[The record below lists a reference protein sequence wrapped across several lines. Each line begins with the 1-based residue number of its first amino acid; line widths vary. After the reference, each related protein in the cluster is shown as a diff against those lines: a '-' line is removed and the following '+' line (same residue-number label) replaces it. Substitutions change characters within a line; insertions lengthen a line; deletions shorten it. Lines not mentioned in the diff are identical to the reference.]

1 VGGARAAARHDDTHF
16 LTVLVH
22 GLLVRCHPFFLFSYM
37 APSKDSARAFMTASP
52 GSTGAAFGC
61 SQPWQHR
68 PRPESTPPGN
78 ALWNGL
84 PVVENPQAQCPGETP
99 RQGGLAAHTAA
110 WRILERVK
118 GSMDAFARGS
128 ARLTRYFKGDPNMTI
143 AVTEAMVLDA
153 LRKVIDPELHHDV
166 VELGFIQEVEILG
179 DYVHLDVQLTT
190 PHCPFAESIVNQ
202 MKDAV
207 AGVPGVKKVEV
218 ERACMKED

>member
-1 VGGARAAARHDDTHF
+1 MFRISR
-16 LTVLVH
+16 
-22 GLLVRCHPFFLFSYM
+22 M
-37 APSKDSARAFMTASP
+37 AER
-52 GSTGAAFGC
+52 
-61 SQPWQHR
+61 
-68 PRPESTPPGN
+68 
-78 ALWNGL
+78 
-84 PVVENPQAQCPGETP
+84 
-99 RQGGLAAHTAA
+99 
-110 WRILERVK
+110 RILERAK
-118 GSMDAFARGS
+118 GSKNAFARVS
-128 ARLTRYFKGDPNMTI
+128 VRLTRYFKGDPNMTI